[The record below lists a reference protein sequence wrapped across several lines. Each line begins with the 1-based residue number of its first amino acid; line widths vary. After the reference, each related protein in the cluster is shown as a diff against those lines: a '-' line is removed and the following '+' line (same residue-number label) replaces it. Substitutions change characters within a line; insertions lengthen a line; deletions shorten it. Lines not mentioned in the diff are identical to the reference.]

1 MNKRTLS
8 IIQELCEISHLVTI
22 NDLSKEYNVSQ
33 RTIRNDLTSINDIL
47 RENGLKEIELKSGG
61 TIVRDNSFVDIRF
74 FMTDQD
80 LYAYK
85 LSKNERVAV
94 ASVLLINTSKYITLS
109 TIADHLFVSRATII
123 NDLTEIKDFLRDSN
137 LEVKSHPNKGLR
149 VEGKESDKRL
159 FLMKIA
165 QLKDNN
171 DMIARHI
178 SIQAGNK
185 ITIQKVINEQEHIHQ
200 SFLTD
205 ESFDKILIYLGIMV
219 NRNLMGEY
227 LESCIMTNND
237 KYIMAQDIL
246 RYVSQYCHI
255 STSENEIQF
264 LSELLRDSHY
274 IRQNATEDKIVKIQ
288 LITRQF
294 IDRISYDLGINLNDD
309 YDFFE
314 NLSNH
319 LESVLKTNAPDYP
332 NSSILEEVLEANQDV
347 VEAVNQNLYIIKQ
360 YSTREIMPIEIG
372 YIAVHVCAA
381 LERKKNK
388 EVAFH
393 VVVACHAGIGTSQL
407 LIEKL
412 KKHFNFQIV
421 DIISA
426 HEAENVDPQKADVI
440 ISTVP
445 LKNSKVDYVTVSPL
459 LSDEDYIR
467 VGNKI
472 DALRNSRHLP
482 SRIGETEITA
492 KGLLEKLSPIIYS
505 IAPERY
511 DDLMKGIRKEVRDYF
526 HQSVEA
532 DAEIFS
538 PYLHHLLPPT
548 HIQLDVEC
556 DTWQDAVKLSAQP
569 LLEYGYIE
577 ERYVDA
583 MIHNIE
589 ENGPYVVLSPG
600 FAVPHEGLEKG
611 SIKVGMNLIRLKHP
625 VEFGADEFDPVE
637 FVCCLSAVDHKTHL
651 KAFFNLVNMLQ
662 NKEFK
667 ESLRVCKTSEDVAR
681 IIEKYEYTLI

>member
-1 MNKRTLS
+1 MNQRTLS
-8 IIQELCEISHLVTI
+8 IIEDLCDISQEISI
-22 NDLSKEYNVSQ
+22 EELSQKYNVSQ
-33 RTIRNDLTSINDIL
+33 RTIRNDLTLINDLL
-47 RENGLKEIELKSGG
+47 RENELKETLLKSGG
-61 TIVRDNSFVDIRF
+61 YISRENDFLNIQF
-74 FMTDQD
+74 FLTDQD
-80 LYAYK
+80 LYSYK
-85 LSKNERVAV
+85 LSKQERIAV
-94 ASVLLINTSKYITLS
+94 SSVLLINTSKYITLS
-109 TIADHLFVSRATII
+109 TIAENLFVSRATII
-123 NDLTEIKDFLRDSN
+123 GDLNEIKDFLKNSQ
-137 LEVKSHPNKGLR
+137 LTVTSHPNKGLR
-149 VEGKESDKRL
+149 VEGKESNKRL
-159 FLMKIA
+159 LLMKLA
-165 QLKDNN
+165 YYNHNN
-171 DMIARHI
+171 DMVSRYINV
-178 SIQAGNK
+178 QAGNK
-185 ITIQKVINEQEHIHQ
+185 ITIQKVINEQEHIHK

-205 ESFDKILIYLGIMV
+205 DSFNKIVLYLGIMI
-219 NRNLMGEY
+219 NRSLMGEF
-227 LESCIMTNND
+227 LETYETESDD
-237 KYIMAQDIL
+237 KYLMAQDIL
-246 RYVSQYCHI
+246 KYISQYCHI
-255 STSENEIQF
+255 TTTENEIHF
-264 LSELLRDSHY
+264 LSQLLSESHY
-274 IRQNATEDKIVKIQ
+274 IRQKASENKIIKIQ

-294 IDRISYDLGINLNDD
+294 IDRLAYDLGINLNDD

-332 NSSILEEVLEANQDV
+332 ESTILDEVLDANQDV

-360 YSTREIMPIEIG
+360 YAQREIMPIEIG
-372 YIAVHVCAA
+372 YIAVHICAA

-412 KKHFNFQIV
+412 KKHFNFQII

-426 HEAENVDPQKADVI
+426 HEAQNVDPKNVDVI

-445 LKNSKVDYVTVSPL
+445 LKNNKVDYITVSPL
-459 LSDEDYIR
+459 FNDEDYIR

-482 SRIGETEITA
+482 SRIGETELSA
-492 KGLLEKLSPIIYS
+492 KVLLEKLSPVIYE
-505 IAPERY
+505 IAPEKH
-511 DDLMKGIRKEVRDYF
+511 DELMRGIRKEVRDYF

-548 HIQLDVEC
+548 HIQLDIEC
-556 DTWQDAVKLSAQP
+556 QTWQDAVRMSAKP

-577 ERYVDA
+577 ERYIDA
-583 MIHNIE
+583 MIYNIE

-600 FAVPHEGLEKG
+600 FAVPHEGLEQG
-611 SIKVGMNLIRLKHP
+611 SVKVGMNLIRLKTP
-625 VEFGADEFDPVE
+625 VNFDADSFDPVE

-662 NKEFK
+662 NAEFK
-667 ESLRVCKTSEDVAR
+667 EKLRQCQTSEEVALT
-681 IIEKYEYTLI
+681 IERYEYSVV